1 MASDEDR
8 SWMRLPR
15 HSAGWKNNFRIFL
28 QKFTALARGRSIA
41 CPCTLCQCMIR
52 HSTVFPIQMH
62 LLNRGFADCFVND
75 GNIQDQTNT
84 SSQGPVNLE
93 KAERGKP

>member
-15 HSAGWKNNFRIFL
+15 HSADWMRLPRQFSNFL
-28 QKFTALARGRSIA
+28 QKFTALARGRSFA

-62 LLNRGFADCFVND
+62 LLNRGFADCFIDD
-75 GNIQDQTNT
+75 GNC
-84 SSQGPVNLE
+84 
-93 KAERGKP
+93 